1 MSENGDRTSE
11 EQRMSDKQNRDDQQ
25 LPEEQEQNP
34 DQSDRSD
41 VVGGSTGNKPGD
53 DVVGGSDL
61 GPDIDSDSSP
71 FGTGGGE
78 VY

>member
-1 MSENGDRTSE
+1 MSEE
-11 EQRMSDKQNRDDQQ
+11 QNRDDQQ
-25 LPEEQEQNP
+25 LPADQELNP

-41 VVGGSTGNKPGD
+41 VVGGSTGNKPGG

-61 GPDIDSDSSP
+61 GPDINPDSEP
-71 FGTGGGE
+71 IGTGGGE

>member
-1 MSENGDRTSE
+1 
-11 EQRMSDKQNRDDQQ
+11 MSDKQNRDNQQ

-41 VVGGSTGNKPGD
+41 VVGGSTGNKPGG

-61 GPDIDSDSSP
+61 GPDIDPDLQP
-71 FGTGGGE
+71 FGTDRGE